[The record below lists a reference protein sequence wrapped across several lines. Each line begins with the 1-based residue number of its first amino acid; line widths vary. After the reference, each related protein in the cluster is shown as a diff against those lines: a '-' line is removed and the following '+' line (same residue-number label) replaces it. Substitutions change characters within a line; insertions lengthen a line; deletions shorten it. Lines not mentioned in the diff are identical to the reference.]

1 MIKWILICFS
11 DGDSAIEAKAMLQDA
26 QLHLE
31 ELQNKLN
38 RTQPMINLV
47 DNMVKLGSLYAGVPA
62 DSHMSKV
69 KINNCQKE
77 MLGMYKVDWNG
88 FSLNKFGIHLHLAF
102 LL

>member
-1 MIKWILICFS
+1 MLRFS

-77 MLGMYKVDWNG
+77 ILGMVLHNM
-88 FSLNKFGIHLHLAF
+88 SIIAIFGHDHF
-102 LL
+102 